1 VEETRNL
8 LRHFLGAIAYRTQ
21 KAVRGCSSD
30 FPSFRAGAGV
40 RSPHELVHH
49 MDSVLG
55 YARTFFVGGTYRVP
69 LLPTF
74 EAEVTRFH
82 ETLAELS
89 RVVAETTEWKRISP
103 EQLLQGQLSDA
114 MTHAGQLALLRR
126 LSGDPVP
133 PENFVF
139 AAVSSERLGPD
150 QAAPAAPDSEWP
162 ERPSSGR

>member
-1 VEETRNL
+1 
-8 LRHFLGAIAYRTQ
+8 
-21 KAVRGCSSD
+21 
-30 FPSFRAGAGV
+30 
-40 RSPHELVHH
+40 
-49 MDSVLG
+49 M
-55 YARTFFVGGTYRVP
+55 
-69 LLPTF
+69 LPTF
-74 EAEVTRFH
+74 EAEVVRFH